1 MNGNRNMVK
10 AGLAVAGCVL
20 LILAA
25 VALRPLVGHGGS
37 GSSAEPASGP
47 PAGLEPVATPSV
59 AAPVPRGGGSRR
71 DDDVNGDGYADLV
84 FAAPAIGV
92 RSTDTGGEQ
101 SAYLGV
107 VYGSARGLDPSTRT
121 VIEPDDTRLPPYL
134 AQGTL
139 PTADL
144 DGDGYADILA
154 GGHVV
159 WGGPAGPPD
168 EAPAAEL
175 GGLPGD
181 FDGDGRQ
188 DLAVTEA
195 VGEKYAERYQ
205 LRVLYGPFTREG
217 KPRRTGAA
225 RPSPVAEAGLG
236 YEDADFSLTAGEADG
251 DRSTDLVVTAH
262 GDDEQEPAVL
272 LRGGD
277 GPGGFAARAPY
288 LRTGSAVAFGD
299 FDGDGKGD
307 VAVGDNGTRNGE
319 PGADAQDPAVH
330 DTVTVYYGGSRP
342 DKRLRPGATGDYV
355 TEDLDDDGR
364 DELLISFDGGARILH
379 GSADGL
385 TTDKSATVRRD
396 GAGKEVP
403 ASERPAYFTAVRD
416 FDRDGRAEV
425 VFGWSPADEG
435 GGSTGPSR
443 WWVLEGGTD
452 TVSAFTDARF
462 FD

>member
-1 MNGNRNMVK
+1 M
-10 AGLAVAGCVL
+10 
-20 LILAA
+20 
-25 VALRPLVGHGGS
+25 
-37 GSSAEPASGP
+37 
-47 PAGLEPVATPSV
+47 ATPSV
-59 AAPVPRGGGSRR
+59 AGPVPRGSGSGTA
-71 DDDVNGDGYADLV
+71 DDVNGDGYADLV
-84 FAAPAIGV
+84 YAAPALGAPSADGDDG
-92 RSTDTGGEQ
+92 R

-107 VYGSARGLDPSTRT
+107 VYGSPRGLDPTTRT
-121 VIEPDDTRLPPYL
+121 VIEPEDTRLPPYL
-134 AQGTL
+134 APGTL

-144 DGDGYADILA
+144 DGDGFADILA

-159 WGGPAGPPD
+159 WGGPTGPRD
-168 EAPAAEL
+168 SVPAAEL
-175 GGLPGD
+175 GGVPGD

-195 VGEKYAERYQ
+195 VGEKYDEQYQ

-236 YEDADFSLTAGEADG
+236 YEDADFSLTAGDADG
-251 DRSTDLVVTAH
+251 DRATDLVVTAH

-272 LRGGD
+272 LHGGE
-277 GPGGFAARAPY
+277 GPGGFAVRASY
-288 LRTGSAVAFGD
+288 LRTGSSVAFGD

-330 DTVTVYYGGSRP
+330 DTVTVHYGGNRP
-342 DKRLRPGATGDYV
+342 DKRLKPGASGDYL
-355 TEDLDDDGR
+355 TEDIDDDGR
-364 DELLISFDGGARILH
+364 DELLISVEGGVRILR

-385 TTDKSATVRRD
+385 STDKAATVRRD
-396 GAGKEVP
+396 GAGEEVP
-403 ASERPAYFTAVRD
+403 AAERSARFTTVRD

-425 VFGWSPADEG
+425 VFGWSPVGER

-452 TVSAFTDARF
+452 TVTAFTDAKF